1 MDVPRIG
8 VAQKRRRRNILLAVI
23 GAVVVVVLTIAIS
36 RLEPAAPAVDRDTV
50 WVGTVERGNMLRQVR
65 GNGTL
70 VPEEVRWIP
79 AQTSGRV
86 EQIRVDPGDRVE
98 ADEILLQL
106 SNPEVE
112 RSAVDSVSA
121 LRRAEAELES
131 LQVTLLSEELN
142 HRAQAAA
149 VEAEYVQASLRA
161 EADRELSERGLISSI
176 NLRISESMA
185 KALETRRTIEQ
196 QRLEMTARS
205 NAARL
210 SAKEAEVDQQR
221 ALYRLRQEQLESLYV
236 RPGLAGVVQEVA
248 VEIGQ
253 QVAPG
258 SSLAL
263 VAEPSRLKAELR
275 VPATQARDVQVG
287 QKTTVDTRN
296 GLVEG
301 TVARV
306 NPAVREGTVAVEVR
320 LVGAL
325 PRGARPDLN
334 VDGTIEI
341 ENLRDMLFVGRPAFG
356 QENGTV
362 GLFRLDD
369 DGVHARRAQ
378 VRLGRSSVNTI
389 EVVEGLEAGDQ
400 VVLSDTSRWD
410 DYDRI
415 RLD

>member
-8 VAQKRRRRNILLAVI
+8 VAQKRRRRNIFLAVI
-23 GAVVVVVLTIAIS
+23 GAVVVVALTVAIS

-50 WVGTVERGNMLRQVR
+50 WVGGVERGNMLRQVR

-70 VPEEVRWIP
+70 VPEEIRWIP

-86 EQIRVDPGDRVE
+86 EQILVDPGDRVE
-98 ADEILLQL
+98 ADEVLLQL

-161 EADRELSERGLISSI
+161 EADRELAERGLISSI
-176 NLRISESMA
+176 NLRISESTA
-185 KALETRRTIEQ
+185 SALETRRTIEQ

-205 NAARL
+205 NTARL

-221 ALYRLRQEQLESLYV
+221 ALYRLRQKQLESLYV

-301 TVARV
+301 KVARV

-320 LVGAL
+320 LEGAL

-341 ENLRDMLFVGRPAFG
+341 ENLRDILFVGRPAFG

-389 EVVEGLEAGDQ
+389 EVVEGLSAGDQ

-415 RLD
+415 RLN